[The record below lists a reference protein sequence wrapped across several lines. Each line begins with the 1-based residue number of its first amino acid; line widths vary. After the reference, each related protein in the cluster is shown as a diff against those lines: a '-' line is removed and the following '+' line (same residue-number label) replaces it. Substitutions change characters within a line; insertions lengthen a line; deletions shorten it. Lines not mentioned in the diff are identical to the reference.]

1 MKRRK
6 RLKMTAKALAVAAVL
21 ALSLALGLA
30 ASAEGLEDFSNLGLY
45 GGQVYDLAIDPS
57 MPVKVF
63 AGTYLGGGLFRSGDG
78 GGAWNAVLTGGED
91 SDGENAFRNHA
102 VYAVEI
108 APPSPQTV
116 YVANQFWI
124 EKSTDGGETWSHVLN
139 SAMQRD
145 CGGCG
150 GEGDDFR
157 YVLSLAADPT
167 DGNTLY
173 AGTGGPL
180 NTYSFG
186 AVYKTTDGGAT
197 WTKLNGGADLDFAV
211 VDIDIDPQDPRIIW
225 AVTSSVNSVDIFGN
239 FGGTLYRSGDAGA
252 TWQPIFSLTPF
263 GGAYFTVEVK
273 PDDSN
278 VVFTGS
284 GFGVIRH
291 FFDGS
296 VWNLAQ
302 PLPESALVE
311 DIVFDPQDPNVIYA
325 TWLSPTEFPF
335 LGDGIGKVGR
345 SADGGFTWEVYPH
358 DFDFI
363 SLAVHPAQGKV
374 LYAGDRNLGIFKS
387 QDSGRTWSPV
397 NKGVEAVIVY
407 DVAVDPD
414 DSSHLLAGTISGVYE
429 RQGAGSWMRI
439 LEGSTHSLL
448 FHPSDSRTIYAGQE
462 GFLAKTLDGGS
473 TWFFSNFMG
482 GGTGTPGALGVFGF
496 NYVTDIALD
505 PADPN
510 TLFISIAGYSGFGE
524 ILWSIDG
531 GAFFVTVLDGENS
544 GGEPY
549 NFNTVEID
557 PSDSQHV
564 LAGGGNFFAPKV
576 LGDLWES
583 TDGGQTWSR
592 VLSDVIINDLLINPD
607 NPEIM
612 YAGAGYSGGTEVP
625 VYRSTDGG
633 MTWEASSDGMPED
646 GAFNAVTD
654 LDFSSGSADV
664 VYAGTNHQGVYVST
678 RAESWLNLGTP
689 PYDVFAIA
697 ISSLYSATQGGLLQL
712 TGTGVIA
719 GKVTDSLTQEVVDG
733 ATVFTDTGG
742 RSVTV
747 NGEYIMVVPSAVCS
761 VTAAADGHANMTVEN
776 VTVLGGEVSWVDM
789 SMESGLPDNSAGPQT
804 EIRSL
809 KGNDYCFVATA
820 AYGSPLSDCVQVLRR
835 FRDIYL
841 MPNTAG
847 KRLVD
852 LYYRLGKPA
861 ALYMEKHPW
870 LKPPVRVALY
880 PLVGLAWVMV
890 STDATGKVLI
900 VLFVV
905 TAALGV
911 TKMLRR
917 DNER

>member
-6 RLKMTAKALAVAAVL
+6 RLRLAARALALAAAL
-21 ALSLALGLA
+21 ALSFAWGSA
-30 ASAEGLEDFSNLGLY
+30 APAQELEDFSNLGLY

-57 MPVKVF
+57 MPGKIF
-63 AGTYLGGGLFRSGDG
+63 AGTYLGGGLFQSGDG
-78 GGAWNAVLTGGED
+78 GGIWNPVLTGGEVD
-91 SDGENAFRNHA
+91 LGEDAFRNHA
-102 VYAVEI
+102 VYDVEI
-108 APPSPQTV
+108 APGSPQTI

-124 EKSTDGGETWSHVLN
+124 EKSADGGETWSHILN

-157 YVLSLAADPT
+157 YVLSLAVDPT
-167 DGNTLY
+167 DSNTLY
-173 AGTGGPL
+173 AGTGGPM
-180 NTYSFG
+180 NTYAFG

-211 VDIDIDPQDPRIIW
+211 ADIDIDPQNPGVIW
-225 AVTSSVNSVDIFGN
+225 AVTNSFGFGG

-278 VVFTGS
+278 TVFTGS

-291 FFDGS
+291 FFNGS
-296 VWNLAQ
+296 IWNLAQ
-302 PLPESALVE
+302 PIPESALVE
-311 DIVFDPQDPNVIYA
+311 DIVFDPQDPDVIYA
-325 TWLSPTEFPF
+325 TWLSPPEFPF
-335 LGDGIGKVGR
+335 LGDGIGKVAR

-358 DFDFI
+358 EYDFI
-363 SLAVHPAQGKV
+363 SLAAHPAQGNV
-374 LYAGDRNLGIFKS
+374 LYAGDRNLGIFRS
-387 QDSGRTWSPV
+387 QDFGQTWSPV
-397 NKGVEAVIVY
+397 NEGVEAVIVY

-429 RQGAGSWMRI
+429 RQGAGSWVRL
-439 LEGSTHSLL
+439 LEGLTRSLL
-448 FHPSDSRTIYAGQE
+448 FHPSDSLTIYAGQE
-462 GFLAKTLDGGS
+462 GFLGKTLDGGNS
-473 TWFFSNFMG
+473 WSFSNL
-482 GGTGTPGALGVFGF
+482 LGPDGN
-496 NYVTDIALD
+496 NYVSDIALD
-505 PADPN
+505 PSDPS
-510 TLFISIAGYSGFGE
+510 TLFISITGYSGYGE
-524 ILWSIDG
+524 ILRSIDG
-531 GAFFVTVLDGENS
+531 GVFFATVLNGMNS

-549 NFNTVEID
+549 AFNTVEVD
-557 PSDSQHV
+557 PSNGQHV
-564 LAGGGNFFAPKV
+564 LAGGGNFFAPEV

-583 TDGGQTWSR
+583 TDGGTTWSR
-592 VLSDVIINDLLINPD
+592 VLNDVIINDLLINPD

-633 MTWEASSDGMPED
+633 TTWEASSDGMPED
-646 GAFNAVTD
+646 SAFNAVTD

-678 RAESWLNLGTP
+678 RAEGWLNLGTP

-789 SMESGLPDNSAGPQT
+789 SMESGLPDTSAGPQT
-804 EIRSL
+804 EIRAL

-820 AYGSPLSDCVQVLRR
+820 AYGSLLSRHVQTLRK
-835 FRDIYL
+835 FRDAYL
-841 MPNTAG
+841 MPYAAG
-847 KRLVD
+847 RRLVD
-852 LYYRLGKPA
+852 FYYRVGKPA
-861 ALYMEKHPW
+861 SIYMENHPW
-870 LKPPVRVALY
+870 LKPPVRAALY
-880 PLVGLAWVMV
+880 PLVGFAWLMV
-890 STDATGKVLI
+890 STSTPGKVLM
-900 VLFVV
+900 VLFILIMLTAVV
-905 TAALGV
+905 GMS
-911 TKMLRR
+911 KMMRR
-917 DNER
+917 DDER